1 MSAAPD
7 RPGGGGR
14 GGQRGGRGR
23 TRGKRPRR
31 TIDAARRA
39 AFDALR
45 AVTAHDAYANLV
57 GPALFTERQLSPRD
71 AAFATE
77 LLNGTARLMG
87 TYDRIIEAAGGRSL
101 STLQAAVVDILR
113 LGAHQLLSMRVP
125 SHAAVAATVDL
136 AGAAVGEH
144 VTGLVN
150 AITRRIDAHDLDGWV
165 ATLSEGLD
173 PPEALA
179 LRTHH
184 PRWIVEAYADVLPGD
199 EVEAA
204 LQANNEPPTTTL
216 AIRPGLASI
225 ADLVAQGATAHP
237 ELATAATV
245 SGSPGRLAAVREGRA
260 GVQDP
265 GSQRVALR
273 LAETDA
279 PAGPWLDLCAGPGGK
294 AALLAGLAIQQEQRL
309 YAAELQPHR
318 ALLVAQAL
326 RAYAG
331 PHAPVVLAADGT
343 RPAWQ
348 KDRFARVMA
357 DVPCTGLGALR
368 RRPEARWRRS
378 EADLDTLVALQQRLL
393 STAIDSATPGGVV
406 AYVTCSPH
414 RRETAE
420 VVDAILAD
428 RSDVERIGPD
438 VQLWPHRNGTDAM
451 FQALLRRR

>member
-1 MSAAPD
+1 MSTG
-7 RPGGGGR
+7 RR
-14 GGQRGGRGR
+14 GGPARGRTSSGGRGGRGR
-23 TRGKRPRR
+23 RRP
-31 TIDAARRA
+31 IDPARRA

-45 AVTAHDAYANLV
+45 AVTAHDAYANLA
-57 GPALFTERQLSPRD
+57 GPALFAERQLSTRD

-87 TYDRIIEAAGGRSL
+87 TYDRIIEAAGGRKL
-101 STLQAAVVDILR
+101 SSLQAAIIDILR

-125 SHAAVAATVDL
+125 SHAAVAASVDL

-144 VTGLVN
+144 ATGLVN
-150 AITRRIDAHDLDGWV
+150 AITRRIDAHDLAGWV
-165 ATLSEGLD
+165 AKLSEGLD
-173 PPEALA
+173 ATDALA

-184 PRWIVEAYADVLPGD
+184 PRWIVEAYAEVLPAD

-204 LQANNEPPTTTL
+204 LQANNEPPITTL
-216 AIRPGLASI
+216 AVRPGLTSV
-225 ADLVAQGATAHP
+225 ADLVADGASPHP
-237 ELATAATV
+237 DLPTAATIT
-245 SGSPGRLAAVREGRA
+245 GSPGRLAAVREGRA

-273 LAETDA
+273 LAEVEA
-279 PAGPWLDLCAGPGGK
+279 PEGPWLDLCAGPGGK
-294 AALLAGLAIQQEQRL
+294 AALLAGLAIEQGQRL

-326 RAYAG
+326 RAYSG
-331 PHAPVVLAADGT
+331 PHAPVTLAADGT

-348 KDRFARVMA
+348 PNQFARVMA

-368 RRPEARWRRS
+368 RRPESRWRRN
-378 EADLDTLVALQQRLL
+378 EADLYTLVDLQRRLL
-393 STAIDSATPGGVV
+393 TTAIDSAMPGGVV

-414 RRETAE
+414 RHETAE
-420 VVDAILAD
+420 IVDAVLAG
-428 RSDVERIGPD
+428 RSDVERIAPD
-438 VQLWPHRNGTDAM
+438 TQLWPHRDGADAM